1 MNILIFHILR
11 KNRGGIV
18 NYFGKLLIIIGIILV
33 IVGGIFLLGQK
44 MGIGKLP
51 GDIYIQ
57 KGNFTFF
64 FPVVTCIIISLILTL
79 IAMIF
84 RR

>member
-1 MNILIFHILR
+1 MLR

-18 NYFGKLLIIIGIILV
+18 NYFGKYLIIIGVILV

-44 MGIGKLP
+44 IGLGKLP

>member
-1 MNILIFHILR
+1 
-11 KNRGGIV
+11 V

>member
-1 MNILIFHILR
+1 M
-11 KNRGGIV
+11 